1 LDVLFDEGRLRRS
14 DLDNGTLS
22 ALEDLD
28 DDLADIV
35 VGRFSRVNFSKVD
48 NINGYLMGIL
58 RRVEKDGSGAYE
70 RNLNELCYAVRHRVL
85 DLIDSGILH
94 RSDVDRRLIRGLQSL
109 PRDLALESL
118 RKLTLA
124 NLENVRNKSG
134 FMIGIIKRLQETS
147 AYHYWR
153 RHDRH

>member
-28 DDLADIV
+28 DELADIV
-35 VGRFSRVNFSKVD
+35 VGRFARVNFAKVD

-58 RRVEKDGSGAYE
+58 RRVEKDGTGAYT
-70 RNLNELCYAVRHRVL
+70 RCLNELCYAVRHRVL
-85 DLIDSGILH
+85 DLIDSGVLH

-124 NLENVRNKSG
+124 NLDNVRNKSG
-134 FMIGIIKRLQETS
+134 FMIGIIKRLQETN